1 MEKLEA
7 ALAEATQLAKRYRRL
22 YLDEKSARRAARAPS
37 PELDSDRSRDTDSS
51 RLTEEDL
58 EDDEALFKRHVA
70 RLADTKSM
78 LATTPIRVQDVIR
91 KNEVCPLKSVMM
103 PLCRYWWHQ
112 RLLLYEPLVLI
123 PAQSWHVMICLGE
136 YKVLSH
142 QIAISLTVYMRPAH
156 DGLIYTIRNGYSGTA
171 RWSGK
176 GASLY

>member
-37 PELDSDRSRDTDSS
+37 PEPDSDRSRDTDSS

-103 PLCRYWWHQ
+103 PTLSLLVAPEVVVIRTLGADSGPVMARYDML
-112 RLLLYEPLVLI
+112 RRI
-123 PAQSWHVMICLGE
+123 
-136 YKVLSH
+136 
-142 QIAISLTVYMRPAH
+142 
-156 DGLIYTIRNGYSGTA
+156 
-171 RWSGK
+171 
-176 GASLY
+176 